1 MSESQ
6 EHIERLWAVSELEQR
21 AASNPDAKILR
32 ELADN
37 YDQLGWPEE
46 ARRLRAQASSLPD
59 PEPPADTPIEFLVA
73 QAAAKVGETVPSET
87 GLQGRFTPISL
98 IEVFR
103 VLHLTKKSGRLVVEA
118 VGGMGATIVISNGSF
133 IQADSTGGES
143 GEVAMH
149 LAVRIKG
156 GRYHFFPGQ
165 VPHPQPNLP
174 EDSASLIEAFAAEV
188 AAL

>member
-1 MSESQ
+1 M
-6 EHIERLWAVSELEQR
+6 
-21 AASNPDAKILR
+21 
-32 ELADN
+32 
-37 YDQLGWPEE
+37 
-46 ARRLRAQASSLPD
+46 
-59 PEPPADTPIEFLVA
+59 
-73 QAAAKVGETVPSET
+73 
-87 GLQGRFTPISL
+87 
-98 IEVFR
+98 
-103 VLHLTKKSGRLVVEA
+103 VEA

>member
-21 AASNPDAKILR
+21 AASKPDAKILR
-32 ELADN
+32 ELAEN
-37 YDQLGWPEE
+37 YDQMGWPEE
-46 ARRLRAQASSLPD
+46 ARRLRVQAANLPD
-59 PEPPADTPIEFLVA
+59 PEPAPDTPIEFLVA

-87 GLQGRFTPISL
+87 GLQGRFTPHSL
-98 IEVFR
+98 IEVLR

-118 VGGMGATIVISNGSF
+118 VGGVGATIVIIDGNF
-133 IQADSTGGES
+133 VQADSTAGEA
-143 GEVAMH
+143 GEVAIH
-149 LAVRIKG
+149 LALRIKG

-165 VPHPQPNLP
+165 APHPQPNLP

-188 AAL
+188 AAH